1 MNYSLIGLSGMKRSG
16 KDSTAEILQRN
27 YGFSR
32 LAFADKLREAL
43 LALNPFVVD
52 TSAHMYS
59 PLRELVDTW
68 GWEGLK
74 TTHWYPE
81 IRRLLQYG
89 GTEMGR
95 NTISEEV
102 WVSPVMHQY
111 AFLKQE
117 GVPAVIS
124 DVRFSNEA
132 KAIRHNGG
140 IIIEVQRT
148 GVESPDSHPS
158 EAINF
163 EPDFVLDNN
172 STLEDLESKVDWIMH
187 NGN

>member
-1 MNYSLIGLSGMKRSG
+1 MNYPLIGLSGLKRSG
-16 KDSTAEILQRN
+16 KDTVASILESN

-43 LALNPFVVD
+43 LMLNPFVVD
-52 TSAHMYS
+52 TDGRMYA
-59 PLRELVDTW
+59 PLQNLVDIW

-81 IRRLLQYG
+81 IRRLLQRG

-95 NTISEEV
+95 NTISPEV
-102 WVSPVMHQY
+102 WVTPIMHQY
-111 AFLKQE
+111 ALLNQ
-117 GVPAVIS
+117 GNVRVAIS